1 MKKITVKYSIEIPN
15 DHIDKICRLVQ
26 CGKRDLEIHIK
37 QMAEVAGRD
46 RVYQFTQ
53 SLNQVKNKGDK
64 ANGNE

>member
-1 MKKITVKYSIEIPN
+1 MKIIRIVYSIEIPHEN
-15 DHIDKICRLVQ
+15 LDKIVKKTRLSRRIVT
-26 CGKRDLEIHIK
+26 DDIK

>member
-1 MKKITVKYSIEIPN
+1 MKIIRIVYSIEIPHEN
-15 DHIDKICRLVQ
+15 LDKIVKKTRLSRRIVT
-26 CGKRDLEIHIK
+26 DDIK
-37 QMAEVAGRD
+37 QMAEVAGRH